1 MNERYRRTVELLLD
15 IAPRVFAEPDFA
27 MKGGTAINLFVRELP
42 RLSVDIDLVFVPKSL
57 PREEALAQIAAAL
70 GRVQRALERFP
81 GVKVRAGGADG
92 EEVKLFVDRGDYR
105 VKVEVNK
112 VFRGTAYPV
121 VDRALGRGASDY
133 FKREADVRLL
143 DVDEIYG
150 SKLVAAMDRQHP
162 RDLFDVRE
170 LLRAGGITPRMRR
183 AFVIYVAGHNRPIG
197 ELLTPNPMPLEQVYR
212 NEFVGMTQNDVPLI
226 ELDDAR
232 AEIFRSLPS
241 SLDSD
246 ERKFLLSVKRGE
258 PEWSLLGVTGIEH
271 LPALQ
276 WKVRNVRDLM
286 ERNPAKHARQ
296 LATLR
301 EKLAV

>member
-81 GVKVRAGGADG
+81 GVKVRAGGADR

-105 VKVEVNK
+105 VKVEVNT

-121 VDRALGRGASDY
+121 VDHALGRAASDF

-143 DVDEIYG
+143 DVDELYG

-232 AEIFRSLPS
+232 AEIFRLLPS
-241 SLDSD
+241 SFDSD
-246 ERKFLLSVKRGE
+246 ERKFLLSVKQGE

-276 WKVRNVRDLM
+276 WKVRNVRKLM
-286 ERNPAKHARQ
+286 ERNPEKHARQ
-296 LATLR
+296 FATLR

>member
-1 MNERYRRTVELLLD
+1 VNERYRRTVELLLD

-105 VKVEVNK
+105 VKVEVNT

-121 VDRALGRGASDY
+121 VDHALGRAASDF

-143 DVDEIYG
+143 DVDELYG

-170 LLRAGGITPRMRR
+170 LLHAGGITPRMRR

>member
-121 VDRALGRGASDY
+121 VDRALGRAASDY